1 MKTSE
6 SFVKNLKAGN
16 AIFVITEEILRRSN
30 TQRFLVTRVALM
42 AVKVRTER
50 SEDGD
55 EDDEEAA
62 IRYGDDVDSESA

>member
-1 MKTSE
+1 M
-6 SFVKNLKAGN
+6 
-16 AIFVITEEILRRSN
+16 
-30 TQRFLVTRVALM
+30 TRVALM

-62 IRYGDDVDSESA
+62 IRDGDDVDSESA